1 MDNFLE
7 KTILSIQSVFE
18 DMFYSDAISVKK
30 GIMQSLDTRIKL
42 ISLFVLLIIVNFGKT
57 IPFMTIFL
65 IYTLLLA
72 YFSKIPLKTYIV
84 RVSAVSIFFTGIV
97 LIPSLFNVVKEGQA
111 LVYFTKNFY
120 ITKEGLESAIVFMMR
135 SFISLSFVYILAL
148 STKWVE
154 ILKALR
160 TFKIPR
166 IFTATLEMA
175 LRYIFLLLEIAINM
189 FLARKSRNVEKISSK
204 EGRKFVSSAM
214 ANVLIRSQ
222 QLSDDVYNAMVSRG
236 YKGEYKT
243 ITTFKITF
251 YDYIW
256 IGFNTTFLSILWY
269 IHP

>member
-7 KTILSIQSVFE
+7 KTILSIQNAFE
-18 DMFYSDAISVKK
+18 DMFYSDTISAKK

-42 ISLFVLLIIVNFGKT
+42 VSVFILLIIVNFGKT
-57 IPFMTIFL
+57 IPFMAIFL
-65 IYTLLLA
+65 IYALLLA
-72 YFSKIPLKTYIV
+72 YFSKIPLKAYVV

-97 LIPSLFNVVKEGQA
+97 LIPSLFNVVKEGQP

-160 TFKIPR
+160 VFKLPH

-189 FLARKSRNVEKISSK
+189 FLARKSRNVGKSDSS
-204 EGRKFVSSAM
+204 EGRKFVASAM

-236 YKGEYKT
+236 YKREYKT

-256 IGFNTTFLSILWY
+256 IGFNITFLSILWY

>member
-7 KTILSIQSVFE
+7 KTILSIQNAFE
-18 DMFYSDAISVKK
+18 DMFYSDTISAKK

-42 ISLFVLLIIVNFGKT
+42 VSVFILIIIVNFGKT

-65 IYTLLLA
+65 TYTLLLA
-72 YFSKIPLKTYIV
+72 YFSKIPLKAYVV

-97 LIPSLFNVVKEGQA
+97 LIPSLFNVVKEGQP

-120 ITKEGLESAIVFMMR
+120 ITKDGLESAIVFMMR

-160 TFKIPR
+160 VFKLPH

-175 LRYIFLLLEIAINM
+175 LRYIFLLLEIATNM
-189 FLARKSRNVEKISSK
+189 FLARKSRNVGKISSK
-204 EGRKFVSSAM
+204 EGRKFVASAM
-214 ANVLIRSQ
+214 ANVLIKSQ
-222 QLSDDVYNAMVSRG
+222 QLSDDVYSAMISRG
-236 YKGEYKT
+236 YKGDYKT
-243 ITTFKITF
+243 LTTFKITF
-251 YDYIW
+251 YDYVW
-256 IGFNTTFLSILWY
+256 IIFNMFFLIVLWSIHL
-269 IHP
+269 

>member
-7 KTILSIQSVFE
+7 KTILSIQNAFE
-18 DMFYSDAISVKK
+18 DMFYSDTISAKK

-42 ISLFVLLIIVNFGKT
+42 VSVFILIIIVNFGKT
-57 IPFMTIFL
+57 ISFMTIFL

-72 YFSKIPLKTYIV
+72 YFSKIPLKAYV
-84 RVSAVSIFFTGIV
+84 MRVSAVSIFFTGIV
-97 LIPSLFNVVKEGQA
+97 LIPSLFNVVKEGHP

-120 ITKEGLESAIVFMMR
+120 ITKEGLYSAIIFMMR

-154 ILKALR
+154 ILKGLR
-160 TFKIPR
+160 SFKLPR

-175 LRYIFLLLEIAINM
+175 LRYIFLLLEIATNM
-189 FLARKSRNVEKISSK
+189 FLARKSRNVGKSNSS
-204 EGRKFVSSAM
+204 EGRKFVASAM

-222 QLSDDVYNAMVSRG
+222 QLSDEVYNAMISRG
-236 YKGEYKT
+236 YNGDYKT
-243 ITTFKITF
+243 LTTFKMAF

-256 IGFNTTFLSILWY
+256 IGFNITFLFILWY